1 MNRPRVLAR
10 LGLARLND
18 ERGVVAVVVALML
31 TALLGSAAVMFD
43 IARLRHERHI
53 LQAAVDLGSLAG
65 AGLMP
70 VQGSTAAGA
79 AEGTAR
85 QVAEANGP
93 SATGSSLII
102 EFGCVVSDT
111 DGDGGQDSPD
121 LLYAC
126 GPVTAGTWSSGWT
139 SRAGRAYHICNPYGG
154 DLCNT
159 IKLTASSTVQ
169 YLFAPILGFDSGT
182 TGAVRAAACKG
193 FCGQASSPLDVVIV
207 VDRSTSMTVADI
219 ANVKAAI
226 SNSSAARD
234 SILEFYDPADVSIG
248 LVALPY
254 HRSTPFVNLC
264 DTQPTQTYPNPPN
277 AAGDRWRLVSIS
289 NNYQN
294 ADGTLNTGSTL
305 VSTVNCLMRATSVTT
320 VTPTGAGHT
329 NHGDP
334 LQAAANMLAGSRVDV
349 PDVIVYFAD
358 GEANQPR
365 LNQPCQYAITRANT
379 AKANGVLIFTIAYGA
394 SGARCGFDTAAS
406 PYGPPPS
413 GGDFATRFL
422 ADMAS
427 PPPPGVVGDN
437 TPGGCDTVA
446 NPLTEQTDNDF
457 YFCESRGTDLEAT
470 FLRIA
475 VQSIQQTRLLNF

>member
-1 MNRPRVLAR
+1 MTRPRLLQR
-10 LGLARLND
+10 LDVARLND

-31 TALLGSAAVMFD
+31 VALLGSAAVMFD

-70 VQGSTAAGA
+70 VQGATAGAA

-93 SATGSSLII
+93 SATGSALII

-126 GPVTAGTWSSGWT
+126 GPVIPGTWSGGWT
-139 SRAGRAYHICNPYGG
+139 SRAGRAYHVCNPYGG

-193 FCGQASSPLDVVIV
+193 FCGQASSPLDVVLV

-226 SNSSAARD
+226 ANSSPAKD
-234 SILEFYDPADVSIG
+234 SILEFYNPADVSIG

-254 HRSTPFVNLC
+254 RRSTNIC
-264 DTQPTQTYPNPPN
+264 DTQPTQTYPNVPN
-277 AAGDRWRLVSIS
+277 ATGDPWRLVSIT
-289 NNYQN
+289 NQYQN
-294 ADGTLNTGSTL
+294 ADGTLNSGTTL

-329 NHGDP
+329 DHGDP
-334 LQAAANMLAGSRVDV
+334 LHAAANMLAGSRPDV

-365 LNQPCQYAITRANT
+365 FNQPCQYAITRAST

-394 SGARCGFDTAAS
+394 SGARCGFDTTTS

-413 GGDFATRFL
+413 GGDFATGFL

-437 TPGGCDTVA
+437 TPGGCDTLP

-457 YFCESRGTDLEAT
+457 YFCESRGSDLEAT